1 MDHWTVLNLVL
12 PIAGMLTGVV
22 VIGTLSWTARYWVQ
36 RHYAHRAGEMGPEV
50 KAQLDRV
57 DERMAMLE
65 EVAGRVQDLEE
76 RVDFAERV
84 LVRQR
89 EAGQLPPGAE

>member
-12 PIAGMLTGVV
+12 PIAGMLTGLV
-22 VIGTLSWTARYWVQ
+22 VIGTLSRTARYWVQ
-36 RHYAHRAGEMGPEV
+36 RHYQHRAGEMGPEI
-50 KAQLDRV
+50 KTQLDRV
-57 DERMAMLE
+57 DERLAMLE
-65 EVAGRVQDLEE
+65 EVAGRVQDIEE